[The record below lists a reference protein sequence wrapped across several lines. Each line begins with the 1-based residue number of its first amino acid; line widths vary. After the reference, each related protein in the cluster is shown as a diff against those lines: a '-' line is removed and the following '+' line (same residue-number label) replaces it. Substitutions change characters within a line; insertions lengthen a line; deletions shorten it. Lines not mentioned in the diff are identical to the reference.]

1 MSYELLFMALLSL
14 GIVGCTGINKSINA
28 VPVQEKFV
36 CGEEKIW
43 IEAKTSKIWVNPQVD
58 ESGDMVEGHYK
69 YTVMVPGHWAVK
81 DEDGKK

>member
-1 MSYELLFMALLSL
+1 MSYELLFITLLSL
-14 GIVGCTGINKSINA
+14 GICGCTGINKSIKA
-28 VPVQEKFV
+28 VPVQEKNISTDDKV
-36 CGEEKIW
+36 W
-43 IEAKTSKIWVNPQVD
+43 IEAKTSKIWVNPHVD